1 MIQPLLLSIGSDL
14 AAEIGDKSQIV
25 IFLLALRLAKPLPVV
40 LGMLVATGLTHAMAG
55 AAGLWVGAELD
66 PALVH
71 AGLGGLFIAIGL
83 WTMFPRLAD
92 RFTIVRGGSA
102 FLTSALS
109 YFVAETGGKTYIMT
123 AAISAQTGS
132 WTAVVVGTLI
142 GEVLINAPLVVL
154 GGRLAQRLEAR
165 QVDLRWVH
173 SLAGATLAA
182 LGIAELFGVH
192 LF

>member
-1 MIQPLLLSIGSDL
+1 
-14 AAEIGDKSQIV
+14 
-25 IFLLALRLAKPLPVV
+25 LALRLAKPLPVV

-55 AAGLWVGAELD
+55 AAGLWVAAALD

-71 AGLGGLFIAIGL
+71 VGLGGLFVAIGL

-132 WTAVVVGTLI
+132 WTAVVIGTII

-165 QVDLRWVH
+165 QVDLRWVYR
-173 SLAGATLAA
+173 LAGAALAA
-182 LGIAELFGVH
+182 MGIAQLFGLN

>member
-1 MIQPLLLSIGSDL
+1 MQPLLLSIGSDL

-55 AAGLWVGAELD
+55 AAGLWVAAALD

-71 AGLGGLFIAIGL
+71 VGLGGLFVAIGL

-132 WTAVVVGTLI
+132 WTAVVIGTII

-173 SLAGATLAA
+173 SLAGAALAA
-182 LGIAELFGVH
+182 MGIAELFGVH

>member
-1 MIQPLLLSIGSDL
+1 MMQPLLLSIGSDI
-14 AAEIGDKSQIV
+14 AAEIGDKSQV
-25 IFLLALRLAKPLPVV
+25 LIFLLALRLAKPLPVV

-55 AAGLWVGAELD
+55 AAGLWVAAALD

-71 AGLGGLFIAIGL
+71 VGLGGLFVAIGL

-154 GGRLAQRLEAR
+154 GSRLARRLEAR
-165 QVDLRWVH
+165 EIDLRWVH
-173 SLAGATLAA
+173 SLAGAALAA
-182 LGIAELFGVH
+182 MGVAELLGVN

>member
-1 MIQPLLLSIGSDL
+1 MHPLLLTIGSDL

-55 AAGLWVGAELD
+55 AAGLWIGAELD

-71 AGLGGLFIAIGL
+71 AGLGGLFVAIGL

-132 WTAVVVGTLI
+132 WTAVVIGTII

-165 QVDLRWVH
+165 QVDLRWVYR
-173 SLAGATLAA
+173 LAGAALAA
-182 LGIAELFGVH
+182 MGIAQLFGLN

>member
-1 MIQPLLLSIGSDL
+1 MMQPLLLTIGSDI
-14 AAEIGDKSQIV
+14 AAEIGDKSQIL

-55 AAGLWVGAELD
+55 AAGLWVASALD

-71 AGLGGLFIAIGL
+71 WGLGGLFVAIGL
-83 WTMFPRLAD
+83 WTMFPRLSD

-132 WTAVVVGTLI
+132 WTAVVVGTLL

-154 GGRLAQRLEAR
+154 GGHIARRLEAR
-165 QVDLRWVH
+165 QVDFRWVYR
-173 SLAGATLAA
+173 LAGAALAA
-182 LGIAELFGVH
+182 MGIAELLGIS

>member
-1 MIQPLLLSIGSDL
+1 MMQPLLLAIGSDI
-14 AAEIGDKSQIV
+14 AAEIGDKSQV
-25 IFLLALRLAKPLPVV
+25 LIFLLALRLAKPLPVV

-55 AAGLWVGAELD
+55 AAGLWVAAALD

-71 AGLGGLFIAIGL
+71 VGLGGLFVAIGL

-165 QVDLRWVH
+165 QVDLRWVYR
-173 SLAGATLAA
+173 LAGAALAA
-182 LGIAELFGVH
+182 MGLAQLLGIDLF
-192 LF
+192 

>member
-1 MIQPLLLSIGSDL
+1 MQPLLLTIGSDI
-14 AAEIGDKSQIV
+14 AAEIGDKSQIL

-55 AAGLWVGAELD
+55 AAGLWVASALD

-71 AGLGGLFIAIGL
+71 WGLGGLFVAIGL
-83 WTMFPRLAD
+83 WTMFPRLSD

-102 FLTSALS
+102 FLTAALS

-154 GGRLAQRLEAR
+154 GSRLARRLEAR
-165 QVDLRWVH
+165 EIDLRWVYR
-173 SLAGATLAA
+173 LAGAALAA
-182 LGIAELFGVH
+182 MGIAKLLGLDLF
-192 LF
+192 

>member
-1 MIQPLLLSIGSDL
+1 MQPLLLTIGSDI
-14 AAEIGDKSQIV
+14 AAEMGDKSQIL
-25 IFLLALRLAKPLPVV
+25 IFLLALRLGKPLPVV

-55 AAGLWVGAELD
+55 AAGLWVAAELD

-71 AGLGGLFIAIGL
+71 LGLGGLFVAIGL
-83 WTMFPRLAD
+83 WTMFPRLSD

-142 GEVLINAPLVVL
+142 GEVLINAPLVLL
-154 GGRLAQRLEAR
+154 GARLAQRLEAR
-165 QVDLRWVH
+165 QVDFRWIH
-173 SLAGATLAA
+173 SVAGAA
-182 LGIAELFGVH
+182 LVAMGIAELAGVH